1 MSNTTF
7 KNQFTDTVL
16 AILEETFEDAQGLY
30 LDTGASLFQT
40 LAAISAEEASRPVS
54 ATCASLAAQVEH
66 VRFLLQ
72 YTLDAAAGRDLNAL
86 DWTEIWRT
94 VEEVTPEEWEAS
106 KQRLRDTHQQ
116 VLALV
121 KSYET
126 WESDGAMAGAI
137 IMLVHAAYHVG
148 EIRQALCTL
157 KS

>member
-1 MSNTTF
+1 MSNTMF
-7 KNQFTDTVL
+7 KNQFTDAVL
-16 AILEETFEDAQGLY
+16 EVLNETFEDAQGLY

-40 LAAISAEEASRPVS
+40 LATVSAEEASRPVS
-54 ATCASLAAQVEH
+54 SSCASLAAQVEH
-66 VRFLLQ
+66 VNFLLQ
-72 YTLDAAAGRDLNAL
+72 FTLDAAAGRDQSAL

-94 VEEVTPEEWEAS
+94 VEKVTPEEWEAS

-116 VLALV
+116 ILSLV
-121 KSYET
+121 KSDET
-126 WESDGAMAGAI
+126 WEADGAIAGAI